1 MKHDKGMVYVYKN
14 NTNDKILKE
23 EVQMKMQGLQI
34 LGQVDQTQI
43 YLELKAGEQKVF
55 RIVPT
60 EGIVQFGS
68 STKFNVI

>member
-1 MKHDKGMVYVYKN
+1 
-14 NTNDKILKE
+14 
-23 EVQMKMQGLQI
+23 MKMQGLQI
-34 LGQVDQTQI
+34 LGQGDQTQI